1 MIKKYKLTDVCPGC
15 SRKLESAIKNIDGVN
30 DARISIMS
38 EQLLL
43 DFENNAFDDI
53 IKEVEKLCK
62 RIEPDCMLVIE

>member
-38 EQLLL
+38 QQLYM
-43 DFENNAFDDI
+43 DFDDSRLESI
-53 IKEVEKLCK
+53 IKEVKKLCAK
-62 RIEPDCMLVIE
+62 IEPDCALTVK